1 MMIAYLF
8 DYLGTGFYMGSLGL
22 DCVVGE
28 ILIENEGCRVAAT
41 QLMMEYKGKYKSN
54 ERPNGCYYWP
64 IDNTVYF
71 NDQNQPVARTID
83 SRTGGV
89 CKRSM

>member
-1 MMIAYLF
+1 MLEF
-8 DYLGTGFYMGSLGL
+8 GYLGTGFYMGNLGS

-28 ILIENEGCRVAAT
+28 ILSEKEECRVAAT
-41 QLMMEYKGKYKSN
+41 QLRMEYKGKYKSN
-54 ERPNGCYYWP
+54 DRPKGCYYWQ

-71 NDQNQPVARTID
+71 NDQNQSVARNIH
-83 SRTGGV
+83 SRTGAV